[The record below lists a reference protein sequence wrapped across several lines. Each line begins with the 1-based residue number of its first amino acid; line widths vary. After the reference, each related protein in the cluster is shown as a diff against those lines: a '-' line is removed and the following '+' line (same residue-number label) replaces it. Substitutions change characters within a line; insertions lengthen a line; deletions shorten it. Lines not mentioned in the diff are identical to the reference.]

1 MGMIPKDKTFKRLVE
16 IEKEIIQLEIEKKRL
31 QDKCVTHGWASY
43 KEIDGR
49 LSCGVK
55 ALQEHYP
62 ELFNQLKDLTY
73 KDSKDET
80 KNIINKGQSYP
91 RFVDNGYKAYIRK
104 VM

>member
-16 IEKEIIQLEIEKKRL
+16 IEKEMIQLEIEKKRL

-73 KDSKDET
+73 ENDKNET
-80 KNIINKGQSYP
+80 KKIITKGQSYP
-91 RFVDNGYKAYIRK
+91 RFVDNGYKSYIRK
-104 VM
+104 TL

>member
-1 MGMIPKDKTFKRLVE
+1 MTIAKDNTFKRLVE
-16 IEKEIIQLEIEKKRL
+16 IEKEITQLKIEEQRL
-31 QDKCVTHGWASY
+31 KDKCVTHGWASY

-80 KNIINKGQSYP
+80 KNIISKGQSYP
-91 RFVDNGYKAYIRK
+91 RFVDNGYKSYIKK

>member
-1 MGMIPKDKTFKRLVE
+1 MIPKDKTFKRIIE

-43 KEIDGR
+43 KEIAGR

-80 KNIINKGQSYP
+80 KNIISKGQGYS
-91 RFVDNGYKAYIRK
+91 RFIDNGYKAYLRK
-104 VM
+104 TI